1 MSFHNTE
8 LQEDFMGT
16 SITKISFSAKI
27 LVMLL
32 TFSIGLAAVTGAIAL
47 NRYHVGYTNFLK
59 SYRQALFS
67 DFDSQAKSEVETAV
81 SLLQKVYD
89 RSRNGEITLDEAKVQ
104 GAELLRSLRYGK
116 DGYFW
121 ADTTEGVNVVLLGRA
136 DEGKSRINKQDAKG
150 KYNIQEIIKAGMQ
163 PGGGF
168 SDYYT
173 TKKDS
178 NIALPKR
185 SYSLLFQPFGWV
197 VGTGNYVD
205 DLDALV
211 AKAVAENRKHLMSG
225 IYTIVLVVIGLSIII
240 SILSV
245 VLTRRLLSSLGTE
258 PDHLAEISERVAA
271 GDLTLHLD
279 TGRSGVYESM
289 RRMVENL
296 RNTMEKVNQNAHT
309 VASSAV
315 ELQSTAEQTA
325 QSSQRVVGQA
335 TAVATASEEM
345 SATSTDIANNCHMA
359 AESSNRASATA
370 QSGAHIVEGT
380 IDGMGRIADKVRG
393 TAQVVDKLGTRSD
406 QIGEIVSTIE
416 DIADQTNLLALN
428 AAIEAARAGEQ
439 GRGFAVVADEVRA
452 LAERTTKATREIGEM
467 IKAIQT
473 ETRLAVSAMEEGVSE
488 VERGTAEAARS
499 GQALAEIL
507 DQINVVTDQIGQIAT
522 AAEEQTATTR
532 EISHSI
538 QDISETVQMSAQSSQ
553 EVSGSSSQLSRLS
566 VELQDLVSN
575 FKL

>member
-1 MSFHNTE
+1 MKSTASK
-8 LQEDFMGT
+8 L
-16 SITKISFSAKI
+16 SFSAQI
-27 LVMLL
+27 LIMLL

-47 NRYHVGYTNFLK
+47 YRYHVSYTNFLK
-59 SYRQALFS
+59 SYRTSLFS

-81 SLLQKVYD
+81 SMLQKLYD
-89 RSRNGEITLDEAKVQ
+89 RSQKGEMTLDEAKSQ
-104 GAELLRSLRYGK
+104 GAELLRALRYGK

-121 ADTTEGVNVVLLGRA
+121 ADTTEGVNVVLLGGA
-136 DEGKSRINKQDAKG
+136 AEGKSRINKQDAKG

-178 NIALPKR
+178 TVPLPKR
-185 SYSLLFQPFGWV
+185 SYSLLFKPFGWV

-205 DLDALV
+205 DLEALV
-211 AKAVAENRKHLMSG
+211 AKTAAENRTHLMSG
-225 IYTIVLVVIGLSIII
+225 ITMIVAVVIGLALVI
-240 SILSV
+240 SCLSV
-245 VLTRRLLSSLGTE
+245 VLTRRLLRSLGTE
-258 PDHLAEISERVAA
+258 PDHLAEISERVAE
-271 GDLTLHLD
+271 GDLTLHLE

-296 RNTMEKVNQNAHT
+296 RGILERVNQNAHA

-315 ELQSTAEQTA
+315 ELQGTAGQTA
-325 QSSQRVVGQA
+325 DSSQRVVGQA
-335 TAVATASEEM
+335 SAVATASEEM

-359 AESSNRASATA
+359 AESSNRASSAA
-370 QSGAHIVEGT
+370 QNGARIVDGT
-380 IDGMGRIADKVRG
+380 ITGMGRIADKVRG
-393 TAQVVDKLGTRSD
+393 TALVVDQLGTRSD
-406 QIGEIVSTIE
+406 QIGEIVATIE

-452 LAERTTKATREIGEM
+452 LAERTTRATREIGEM
-467 IKAIQT
+467 IKAIQA
-473 ETRLAVSAMEEGVSE
+473 ETRRAVSAMEEGVSE
-488 VERGTAEAARS
+488 VERGTTEAARS
-499 GQALAEIL
+499 GQALQEIL
-507 DQINVVTDQIGQIAT
+507 GQINMVTEQISQIAT

-532 EISHSI
+532 EISSNI
-538 QDISETVQMSAQSSQ
+538 QAISETVHLSATSSQ
-553 EVSGSSSQLSRLS
+553 EVNRASSQLSRLS
-566 VELQDLVSN
+566 AELQDLVSN

>member
-1 MSFHNTE
+1 MKTTTQK
-8 LQEDFMGT
+8 L
-16 SITKISFSAKI
+16 SFSAKI
-27 LVMLL
+27 LIMLL
-32 TFSIGLAAVTGAIAL
+32 TFSIGLAAVTGVIAL
-47 NRYHVGYTNFLK
+47 NQYHASYTNFLK
-59 SYRQALFS
+59 SYRQSLFS

-81 SLLQKVYD
+81 SLLQKLYD
-89 RSRNGEITLDEAKVQ
+89 RSQKGEIALDEAKSQ
-104 GAELLRSLRYGK
+104 GTELLRALRYGK

-121 ADTTEGVNVVLLGRA
+121 ADTTEGVNVVLLGTPA
-136 DEGKSRINKQDAKG
+136 EGKSRINKRDAKG
-150 KYNIQEIIKAGMQ
+150 KYNIQEIIRVGMQ

-178 NIALPKR
+178 TVPLPKR

-205 DLDALV
+205 DLEALV
-211 AKAVAENRKHLMSG
+211 EKAAVENRKHLMSG
-225 IYTIVLVVIGLSIII
+225 IYTIVTVVIVLAIVI
-240 SILSV
+240 SCLSV
-245 VLTRRLLSSLGTE
+245 FLTRRLLCSLGTE
-258 PDHLAEISERVAA
+258 PDHLAEISERVAE
-271 GDLTLHLD
+271 GDLTLQLEA
-279 TGRSGVYESM
+279 GRSGVYESM

-296 RNTMEKVNQNAHT
+296 RNIMERVNQNAHA

-315 ELQSTAEQTA
+315 VLQSTAEQTA
-325 QSSQRVVGQA
+325 DSSQRVVGQA

-345 SATSTDIANNCHMA
+345 SATSNDIANNCHMA

-370 QSGAHIVEGT
+370 QNGAHIVEGT

-406 QIGEIVSTIE
+406 QIGEIVATIE

-473 ETRLAVSAMEEGVSE
+473 ETKQAVSAMEEGVCE
-488 VERGTAEAARS
+488 VERGTSEAARS
-499 GQALAEIL
+499 GQALTEIL
-507 DQINVVTDQIGQIAT
+507 GQINVVTEQISQIAT

-532 EISHSI
+532 EISNNI
-538 QDISETVQMSAQSSQ
+538 QDISETVHMSARSSQ
-553 EVSGSSSQLSRLS
+553 EVSRASSQLSRLS
-566 VELQDLVSN
+566 VELQDLVSS